1 MILINLEDWQSTA
14 EAYPRLREALEWLVQ
29 RDRQGEFTVHR
40 EELSDGAYAN
50 FERPAMRIRERA
62 HLEVHRIY
70 IDIHV
75 PLSDDESIGWA
86 PTRCCRRVLT
96 EYDHAKD
103 IAFYGG
109 GNADFH
115 HYEIDDVEGEQVTID
130 ERAKRQLRRREEAER
145 LYKYDEATDSWD
157 FGVAVPEYTK
167 KVVPASSAGNS
178 SSNGAGITNPETA
191 AVREIPD
198 TPNGNGPGDG
208 DGMSR

>member
-1 MILINLEDWQSTA
+1 MILINLEDWKSTA
-14 EAYPRLREALEWLVQ
+14 EAYPRLRKALEWLVQ

-40 EELSDGAYAN
+40 EELSDGAYAK

-103 IAFYGG
+103 IAFYG
-109 GNADFH
+109 
-115 HYEIDDVEGEQVTID
+115 DDAHSMIRVRVGD
-130 ERAKRQLRRREEAER
+130 
-145 LYKYDEATDSWD
+145 
-157 FGVAVPEYTK
+157 
-167 KVVPASSAGNS
+167 
-178 SSNGAGITNPETA
+178 A
-191 AVREIPD
+191 AVFFPEDAHAPNIGVGYHKKITVKIPID
-198 TPNGNGPGDG
+198 
-208 DGMSR
+208 